1 MLVFVVCVF
10 FILFQQMNMQQTPY
24 PDPFPI
30 SIR

>member
-1 MLVFVVCVF
+1 MVLLFAVF